1 LSFIVSL
8 VGTNCMVTDDYQ
20 RGVYERVTAGIATTR
35 PVSCPN
41 ALGASSLAALGIEE
55 RSWTGARRRA
65 LLWRAL
71 LLAIVGTALFFYFRP
86 RHAPTVLRRVPPEQ
100 LR

>member
-1 LSFIVSL
+1 MSFIVSL

-55 RSWTGARRRA
+55 RSWTGPGMGLAVRSAAGLAFIRIAKRGKITCK
-65 LLWRAL
+65 
-71 LLAIVGTALFFYFRP
+71 LLARSGRM
-86 RHAPTVLRRVPPEQ
+86 
-100 LR
+100 